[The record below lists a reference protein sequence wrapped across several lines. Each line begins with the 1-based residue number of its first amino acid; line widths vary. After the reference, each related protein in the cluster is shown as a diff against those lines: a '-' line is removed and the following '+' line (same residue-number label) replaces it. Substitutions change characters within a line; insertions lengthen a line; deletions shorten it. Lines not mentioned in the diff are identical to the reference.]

1 MRDLRYIFSYLGKY
15 RKDLY
20 IAIFLIFIET
30 CFELVIPMLMAS
42 LIDDGVAK
50 ADVSFML
57 KDGLLMIICAL
68 LALFTG
74 LTYARFSSRAAYG
87 LGANIREAEY
97 RRIQSF
103 SFSNIDRFSSGS
115 LITRLTSDV
124 TIIQNA
130 IIGGL
135 RPLVR
140 SPVMLFLGI
149 FFSFQMN
156 DDLAL
161 IFLVVAPALAIML
174 FFIIKT
180 IAPRYEITQK
190 ALDKLNEVVEEN
202 LRAIRTV
209 KAFVTEDEEK
219 KKFYAAN
226 DKLRDITVNTT
237 RIAVLNLPA
246 FQSVMYITI
255 VMIMLFGG
263 RMILS
268 GSLTVGAL
276 TGFLSYVLQVL
287 NSLVMFSNVFL
298 LLSRSLT
305 SSHRIMEVLKEE
317 STIKNRQDAVK
328 DIKRYDIEFEDV
340 YFKYSESAKEY
351 TLSDINLKIEEGS
364 TVGILGQ
371 TGSGKSTLVQLVSR
385 LYDVSRGSIKIGGLD
400 IREYD
405 ITALREN
412 IVTVLQKNTLFSG
425 TIRDNIRWGKMDASD
440 EEIIN
445 ALKKADAYS
454 FVMGFPEALSTD
466 LEQGGVNVSGGQKQR
481 LAIARALIK
490 NPRIIIFDDSLSAV
504 DTKTEMTIRANL
516 KQIED
521 ATKIF
526 ISQRISTVMNS
537 DMIVVLDNGKI
548 ADIGRH
554 DELIRN
560 SSIYRE
566 IYSSQ
571 LKGGFNG

>member
-97 RRIQSF
+97 RKIQSF

-115 LITRLTSDV
+115 LITRLTSDA

-161 IFLVVAPALAIML
+161 IFLVVAPALALML

-385 LYDVSRGSIKIGGLD
+385 LYDVSRGSIKIGGRD
-400 IREYD
+400 IRKYD

-516 KQIED
+516 KLIED

-548 ADIGRH
+548 ADIGNH

>member
-97 RRIQSF
+97 RKIQSF

-115 LITRLTSDV
+115 LITRLTSDA

-161 IFLVVAPALAIML
+161 IFLVVAPALGLML

-351 TLSDINLKIEEGS
+351 TLSDLNLKIEEGS

-371 TGSGKSTLVQLVSR
+371 TGSGKSTLVQLISR

-400 IREYD
+400 IRKYD

-548 ADIGRH
+548 ADIGNH

>member
-97 RRIQSF
+97 RKIQSF

-115 LITRLTSDV
+115 LITRLTSDA

-161 IFLVVAPALAIML
+161 IFLVVAPALGLML

-371 TGSGKSTLVQLVSR
+371 TGSGKSTLVQLISR
-385 LYDVSRGSIKIGGLD
+385 LYDVSRGLIKIGGLD
-400 IREYD
+400 IRKYD

-548 ADIGRH
+548 ADIGNH

>member
-115 LITRLTSDV
+115 LITRLTSDA

-328 DIKRYDIEFEDV
+328 EIKRYDIEFEDV

-400 IREYD
+400 IRKYD

-548 ADIGRH
+548 ADIGNH
-554 DELIRN
+554 DELIKS

>member
-97 RRIQSF
+97 RKIQSF

-115 LITRLTSDV
+115 LITRLTSDA

-161 IFLVVAPALAIML
+161 IFLVVAPALALML

-351 TLSDINLKIEEGS
+351 TLSDLNLKIEEGS

-371 TGSGKSTLVQLVSR
+371 TGSGKSTLVQLISR

-400 IREYD
+400 IRKYD

-516 KQIED
+516 KLIED

-548 ADIGRH
+548 ADIGNH

>member
-115 LITRLTSDV
+115 LITRLTSDA

-371 TGSGKSTLVQLVSR
+371 TGSGKSTLVQLISR

>member
-115 LITRLTSDV
+115 LITRLTSDA

-161 IFLVVAPALAIML
+161 IFLVVAPALALML

-548 ADIGRH
+548 ADIGNH

>member
-97 RRIQSF
+97 RKIQSF

-115 LITRLTSDV
+115 LITRLTSDA

-161 IFLVVAPALAIML
+161 IFLVVAPALALML

-371 TGSGKSTLVQLVSR
+371 TGSGKSTLVQLISR
-385 LYDVSRGSIKIGGLD
+385 LYDVSKGSIKIGGLD
-400 IREYD
+400 IRKYD

-516 KQIED
+516 KLIED

-548 ADIGRH
+548 ADIGNH

>member
-57 KDGLLMIICAL
+57 RDGLLMIICAL

-115 LITRLTSDV
+115 LITRLTSDA

-161 IFLVVAPALAIML
+161 IFLVVAPALGLML

-317 STIKNRQDAVK
+317 STIKNRDDAEK
-328 DIKRYDIEFEDV
+328 NIDRYDIAFEDV

-371 TGSGKSTLVQLVSR
+371 TGSGKSTLVQLISR
-385 LYDVSRGSIKIGGLD
+385 LYDVSKGSIKIGGRD

-425 TIRDNIRWGKMDASD
+425 SIRDNIRWGKMDASD

-454 FVMGFPEALSTD
+454 FVMGFPQDLSTD

-504 DTKTEMTIRANL
+504 DTKTEMTIRAIL
-516 KQIED
+516 KQIEN

-537 DMIVVLDNGKI
+537 DMIVVLDNGRI
-548 ADIGRH
+548 ADIGNH

>member
-97 RRIQSF
+97 RKIQSF

-115 LITRLTSDV
+115 LITRLTSDA

-161 IFLVVAPALAIML
+161 IFLVVAPALALML

-371 TGSGKSTLVQLVSR
+371 TGSGKSTLVQLISR

-400 IREYD
+400 IRKYD

-548 ADIGRH
+548 ADIGNH

>member
-97 RRIQSF
+97 RKIQSF

-115 LITRLTSDV
+115 LITRLTSDA

-161 IFLVVAPALAIML
+161 IFLVVAPALALML

-371 TGSGKSTLVQLVSR
+371 TGSGKSTLVQLISR

-400 IREYD
+400 IRKYD

-516 KQIED
+516 KLIED

-548 ADIGRH
+548 ADIGNH

>member
-97 RRIQSF
+97 RKIQSF

-115 LITRLTSDV
+115 LITRLTSDA

-161 IFLVVAPALAIML
+161 IFLVVAPALGLML

-371 TGSGKSTLVQLVSR
+371 TGSGKSTLVQLISR

-400 IREYD
+400 IRKYD

-548 ADIGRH
+548 ADIGNH

>member
-97 RRIQSF
+97 RKIQSF

-115 LITRLTSDV
+115 LITRLTSDA

-161 IFLVVAPALAIML
+161 IFLVVAPALGLML

-371 TGSGKSTLVQLVSR
+371 TGSGKSTLVQLISR
-385 LYDVSRGSIKIGGLD
+385 LYDVSKGSIKIGGLD
-400 IREYD
+400 IRKYD

-516 KQIED
+516 KLIED

-548 ADIGRH
+548 ADIGNH

>member
-115 LITRLTSDV
+115 LITRLTSDA

-371 TGSGKSTLVQLVSR
+371 TGSGKSTLVQLISR

-412 IVTVLQKNTLFSG
+412 IVTVLQKNTLFS
-425 TIRDNIRWGKMDASD
+425 
-440 EEIIN
+440 
-445 ALKKADAYS
+445 
-454 FVMGFPEALSTD
+454 
-466 LEQGGVNVSGGQKQR
+466 
-481 LAIARALIK
+481 
-490 NPRIIIFDDSLSAV
+490 
-504 DTKTEMTIRANL
+504 
-516 KQIED
+516 
-521 ATKIF
+521 
-526 ISQRISTVMNS
+526 
-537 DMIVVLDNGKI
+537 
-548 ADIGRH
+548 
-554 DELIRN
+554 
-560 SSIYRE
+560 
-566 IYSSQ
+566 
-571 LKGGFNG
+571 